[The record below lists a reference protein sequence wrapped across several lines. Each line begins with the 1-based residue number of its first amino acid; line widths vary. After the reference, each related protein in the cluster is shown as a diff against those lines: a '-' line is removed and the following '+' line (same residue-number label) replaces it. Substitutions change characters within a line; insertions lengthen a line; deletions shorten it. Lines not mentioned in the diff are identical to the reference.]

1 MPVKDL
7 LIIITAISL
16 GSIGQLLIK
25 TGLNSFT
32 SRFGSISLSTV
43 WSKLPAIVSTPQII
57 IAAICFGISATFWC
71 VVMSKRDLSQV
82 YPFIALA
89 HVFVVLMA
97 YFVLKEQIG
106 VLRIAGIAIIIV
118 GVIVLAQDKVTSLG

>member
-1 MPVKDL
+1 MPFKDL
-7 LIIITAISL
+7 SIIIVAIFL
-16 GSIGQLLIK
+16 GSIGQLMIK

-32 SRFGSISLSTV
+32 SRFGSISLSSV
-43 WSKLPAIVSTPQII
+43 WGKLPNIISTPQIL
-57 IAAICFGISATFWC
+57 IATICFAVSATFWC

-89 HVFVVLMA
+89 HVFVALMA

-106 VLRIAGIAIIIV
+106 VLRIAGIAIIII

>member
-7 LIIITAISL
+7 LIIITAILL
-16 GSIGQLLIK
+16 GSIGQLFIK

-43 WSKLPAIVSTPQII
+43 WSKLPAIVSMPQII
-57 IAAICFGISATFWC
+57 IAIICFAISATFWC

-106 VLRIAGIAIIIV
+106 VLRIAGIAIIII

>member
-1 MPVKDL
+1 MPIKDL
-7 LIIITAISL
+7 SIIIIAILL
-16 GSIGQLLIK
+16 GSIGQLMIK
-25 TGLNSFT
+25 AGLNSFT
-32 SRFGSISLSTV
+32 SKFGSISLSTV
-43 WSKLPAIVSTPQII
+43 WGKLPTIVTTPQIL
-57 IAAICFGISATFWC
+57 IATICFAVSATFWC

-106 VLRIAGIAIIIV
+106 VLRIAGIAIIIA